1 MRLPH
6 EPRAAPTFLIDDAGR
21 DPGRGARVLRAGV
34 AGERP
39 MDAHAQAASR
49 DWRPVERIVIHSR
62 FAERH
67 FGPEGPE
74 IDRHRLLIR
83 DPNFDFCSFLE
94 GSRGYPSRGSGMPTP
109 RRRTFAEGI
118 VPSTHSDAD
127 CAPQSLLRLSA
138 YAGSRG
144 MGTPSRDRIQSG
156 TALGMPRRHRFHAAI
171 ATACSK
177 SRASFLEPR
186 PVGAIAKT
194 CCRTLA
200 RRSVRS
206 MSLNDGSAL
215 LGYQR

>member
-1 MRLPH
+1 
-6 EPRAAPTFLIDDAGR
+6 
-21 DPGRGARVLRAGV
+21 
-34 AGERP
+34 
-39 MDAHAQAASR
+39 
-49 DWRPVERIVIHSR
+49 
-62 FAERH
+62 
-67 FGPEGPE
+67 
-74 IDRHRLLIR
+74 
-83 DPNFDFCSFLE
+83 
-94 GSRGYPSRGSGMPTP
+94 MPTP

-138 YAGSRG
+138 YAGSQG

-156 TALGMPRRHRFHAAI
+156 TALGMPRRHRFHAAM
-171 ATACSK
+171 ATACSR
-177 SRASFLEPR
+177 SRTSFLEPL

-200 RRSVRS
+200 RRSVQS